1 MKATEQTLQQIE
13 RCIRRT
19 AEKIPANPDT
29 SLMTDIH
36 VQVIQDSGEVI
47 TYNDN
52 DVEIA
57 RGVVEQWI
65 GNTDDNFYTAI
76 PPIIRK
82 CIDNQKALVDNM
94 GIMKPYTFVLEN
106 DEKEPV
112 EELYIVDDD
121 LVILDTDMMMQDL
134 DKDLDDFLDN
144 LLKDA

>member
-1 MKATEQTLQQIE
+1 MKATEQTLQEIE

-19 AEKIPANPDT
+19 AEKCPPNPDT

-36 VQVIQDSGEVI
+36 VRVIQDSGEVI
-47 TYNDN
+47 TFNDN
-52 DVEIA
+52 EEEIA

-65 GNTDDNFYTAI
+65 DNTDDDFYTAI

-82 CIDNQKALVDNM
+82 CIDRQKALVDNM
-94 GIMKPYTFVLEN
+94 GIMKPYAFVLEN
-106 DEKEPV
+106 DEKEPL

-121 LVILDTDMMMQDL
+121 LVIIDSDMMQDL
-134 DKDLDDFLDN
+134 DKDLDEFLDN

>member
-13 RCIRRT
+13 RAIRKT
-19 AEKIPANPDT
+19 ADKFPADSDT
-29 SLMTDIH
+29 SVMTDIH
-36 VQVIQDSGEVI
+36 VRVIQDSGELI
-47 TYNDN
+47 TFDDN
-52 DVEIA
+52 EEEIT
-57 RGVVEQWI
+57 RGIVEQWI
-65 GNTDDNFYTAI
+65 DNTDDDFYTAI

-82 CIDNQKALVDNM
+82 CIERQKTLVDNM
-94 GIMKPYTFVLEN
+94 GIMKPFTFVLEN

-121 LVILDTDMMMQDL
+121 LVIIDSDMMQGL

>member
-13 RCIRRT
+13 RAIRKT
-19 AEKIPANPDT
+19 ADKFPADPDT
-29 SLMTDIH
+29 SVMTDIH
-36 VQVIQDSGEVI
+36 VRVIQDSGELI
-47 TYNDN
+47 TFDDN
-52 DVEIA
+52 EEEIT
-57 RGVVEQWI
+57 RGIVEQWI
-65 GNTDDNFYTAI
+65 DNTNDDFYTAI

-82 CIDNQKALVDNM
+82 CIERQKTLVDNM
-94 GIMKPYTFVLEN
+94 GIMKPFTFVLEN

-121 LVILDTDMMMQDL
+121 LVIIDSDMMQGL

>member
-13 RCIRRT
+13 RAIRKT
-19 AEKIPANPDT
+19 AEKFPADPDT
-29 SLMTDIH
+29 SVMTDIH
-36 VQVIQDSGEVI
+36 VRVIQDSGELI
-47 TYNDN
+47 TFDDN
-52 DVEIA
+52 EEEIT
-57 RGVVEQWI
+57 RGIVEQWI
-65 GNTDDNFYTAI
+65 DNTDDDFYTAI

-82 CIDNQKALVDNM
+82 CIEHQKTLVDNM
-94 GIMKPYTFVLEN
+94 GIMKPFTFVLEN

-121 LVILDTDMMMQDL
+121 LVIIDSDMMQGL

>member
-13 RCIRRT
+13 RTIRKT
-19 AEKIPANPDT
+19 TDKFPADPDT
-29 SLMTDIH
+29 SIMTDIH
-36 VQVIQDSGEVI
+36 VRVYQDSGELI
-47 TYNDN
+47 TFDDN
-52 DVEIA
+52 DEEIT
-57 RGVVEQWI
+57 RGLVEQWI
-65 GNTDDNFYTAI
+65 DNTDDDFYTAI

-82 CIDNQKALVDNM
+82 CIEHQKALVENM
-94 GIMKPYTFVLEN
+94 GIMKPFTFVLEN

-121 LVILDTDMMMQDL
+121 LVIIDSDMMQDL

>member
-1 MKATEQTLQQIE
+1 MKATEQTLQEIE

-19 AEKIPANPDT
+19 AEKIPANSET

-36 VQVIQDSGEVI
+36 VRVIQDSGEVI

-52 DVEIA
+52 EVEIA

-65 GNTDDNFYTAI
+65 NNTDDDFYTAI

-82 CIDNQKALVDNM
+82 CIDNQKELVDNM
-94 GIMKPYTFVLEN
+94 GIMKPYAFVLEN

-121 LVILDTDMMMQDL
+121 LVIIDPDMMQDL
-134 DKDLDDFLDN
+134 GKDLDDFIDN
-144 LLKDA
+144 LLKDD

>member
-1 MKATEQTLQQIE
+1 MKATEQTLQEIE

-19 AEKIPANPDT
+19 AEKIPANPET

-36 VQVIQDSGEVI
+36 VRVIQDSGEVI
-47 TYNDN
+47 NYNDN
-52 DVEIA
+52 EVEIA

-65 GNTDDNFYTAI
+65 NNTDDDFYTAI

-82 CIDNQKALVDNM
+82 CIDNQKELVDNM
-94 GIMKPYTFVLEN
+94 GIMKPYAFVLEN

-121 LVILDTDMMMQDL
+121 LVIIDPDMMQDL
-134 DKDLDDFLDN
+134 GKDLDDFLDN

>member
-13 RCIRRT
+13 RVIRKT
-19 AEKIPANPDT
+19 ADKFPADPDT
-29 SLMTDIH
+29 SVMTDIH
-36 VQVIQDSGEVI
+36 VRVIQDSGELI
-47 TYNDN
+47 TFDDN
-52 DVEIA
+52 EEEIT
-57 RGVVEQWI
+57 RGIVEQWI
-65 GNTDDNFYTAI
+65 DNTDDDFYTAI

-82 CIDNQKALVDNM
+82 CIERQKTLVDNM
-94 GIMKPYTFVLEN
+94 GIMKPFTFVLEN

-121 LVILDTDMMMQDL
+121 LVIIDSDMMQGL

>member
-1 MKATEQTLQQIE
+1 MKATEQTLQEIE

-19 AEKIPANPDT
+19 AEKIPANPET

-36 VQVIQDSGEVI
+36 VRVIQDSGEVI
-47 TYNDN
+47 TYND
-52 DVEIA
+52 DDEEIT

-65 GNTDDNFYTAI
+65 NNTDDDFYTAI

-82 CIDNQKALVDNM
+82 CIDNQKELVDNM
-94 GIMKPYTFVLEN
+94 GIMKPYAFVLEN

-121 LVILDTDMMMQDL
+121 LVIIDPDMMQDL
-134 DKDLDDFLDN
+134 GKDLDDFLDN
-144 LLKDA
+144 LLKDD

>member
-1 MKATEQTLQQIE
+1 MKATEQTLQEIE

-36 VQVIQDSGEVI
+36 VRIFQDSGEVI

-65 GNTDDNFYTAI
+65 NNTDDDFYTAI

-82 CIDNQKALVDNM
+82 CIDNQKELVDNM
-94 GIMKPYTFVLEN
+94 GIMKPYAFVLEN

-121 LVILDTDMMMQDL
+121 LVIIDTDMMMQDL
-134 DKDLDDFLDN
+134 DKDLDEFLDN

>member
-1 MKATEQTLQQIE
+1 MKATEQTLQEIE

-19 AEKIPANPDT
+19 AEKCPADPDA
-29 SLMTDIH
+29 SIMTDIH
-36 VQVIQDSGEVI
+36 VRVIQDSGEVI

-52 DVEIA
+52 DEEIA

-65 GNTDDNFYTAI
+65 DNTDDDFYTAI

-82 CIDNQKALVDNM
+82 CIENQKELVEQM
-94 GIMKPYTFVLEN
+94 GVMKPFTFVLED

-121 LVILDTDMMMQDL
+121 LVIIDTDMMQDL
-134 DKDLDDFLDN
+134 DKDLDDFFDSLM
-144 LLKDA
+144 KDA